1 MTSRHFILSGV
12 LVVLVLHVAD
22 AGQTNVDLPVSTST
36 AGPSRN
42 QAELP
47 TVKPEDVGM
56 SSEKLALVKPAL
68 QKFVDDK
75 EVPGAIV
82 VAARHGKVVL
92 FESVGWRDIE
102 AEKRMQKDSILR
114 FYSMTK
120 PITSAS
126 IMMLVEEGKI
136 GLDDPVSK
144 HVPEFDGLKVFV
156 EKDGEELKREDTK
169 REMSIRDLLRHTSGL
184 TYGFFGNSS
193 VDQEYRAARVLART
207 DTLENTIAKLSKLPL
222 LYQPGTRFNYSVS
235 TDVLGH
241 VVERVSGQRL
251 DQFLRQRILDP
262 LDMHDTAFYVPK
274 EGAARFANNYGP
286 KPDGDGLRVIDAAA
300 ESRYLRPPKL
310 YSGGGGLVS
319 TARDY
324 MRFSQMLL
332 NKGELDGTRLLK
344 ATTIEQMTRNQ
355 LPESAYPISLS
366 GGRDGVGFGLG
377 FSVVVEKTEYTRRS
391 RVGQYGWGG
400 AASTHFWI
408 SPRDDLA
415 VVLLTQHMPFSFQ
428 LEETVK
434 PLVYE
439 AIVK

>member
-1 MTSRHFILSGV
+1 MRERTDSVARAVSCGGCLTDSNANRREVLMTSRHFILSGV

-169 REMSIRDLLRHTSGL
+169 REMSIRDLLRHTSGFTASSATHPSTRNIAPRGCL
-184 TYGFFGNSS
+184 REPTRLKTPSQSCPSYRSSTSPALDSITASRQTCSATSSSASPGSDWTSFFGSASS
-193 VDQEYRAARVLART
+193 IR
-207 DTLENTIAKLSKLPL
+207 
-222 LYQPGTRFNYSVS
+222 S
-235 TDVLGH
+235 TC
-241 VVERVSGQRL
+241 
-251 DQFLRQRILDP
+251 
-262 LDMHDTAFYVPK
+262 T
-274 EGAARFANNYGP
+274 
-286 KPDGDGLRVIDAAA
+286 
-300 ESRYLRPPKL
+300 
-310 YSGGGGLVS
+310 
-319 TARDY
+319 
-324 MRFSQMLL
+324 
-332 NKGELDGTRLLK
+332 
-344 ATTIEQMTRNQ
+344 
-355 LPESAYPISLS
+355 
-366 GGRDGVGFGLG
+366 
-377 FSVVVEKTEYTRRS
+377 TRRS
-391 RVGQYGWGG
+391 TFPKKELP
-400 AASTHFWI
+400 ALPT
-408 SPRDDLA
+408 
-415 VVLLTQHMPFSFQ
+415 T
-428 LEETVK
+428 TVRSRT
-434 PLVYE
+434 
-439 AIVK
+439 ATGCA